1 MPDRDHETFRSAIM
15 SLLSVR
21 SLLLVSGVL
30 VTVGIGSSAVLSAL
44 DSDKPAATAPAAPPA
59 VPVSVAAAVARDVV
73 LWNEF
78 SGRLEAIDRVDI
90 RPRVTGAVQAVHFR
104 EGALVKKGDLLFT
117 IDPLPYETEI
127 QRLKAQ
133 ILAAQSRL
141 ALTRREQDR
150 GQQMIQSGMAAIS
163 QSNQDQR
170 VSAYREAEAN
180 LRTAEASL
188 AAAQLNL
195 GYTQIR
201 APIAGRAGKVEVT
214 VGNLVAAGAD
224 SAVLTTLVSVDPVYA
239 GFSADEDVVARALAS
254 LPETT
259 DSTLA
264 LDRIPVE
271 METAG
276 NDGRPVRGRLQLIDN
291 QIDPRT
297 GTVRMRAIFE
307 NPNGRLMPGQFA
319 RLRMGDAGAHAAV
332 LVTERAV
339 GTDQGRKFVM
349 VVGDDDRAAYREV
362 VLGAAVD
369 GLRVVKSGLKAGE
382 RVVVNG
388 LHRVRPGAAIQ
399 AQMVQMAGEPGQARR

>member
-30 VTVGIGSSAVLSAL
+30 VTVGIGSGAVLSAL